1 MNPYFDYIFPKH
13 YFWNRGFD
21 GMYGTIARWARQIG
35 EWNPGLT
42 EEECFTVIKSWF
54 GIELPG
60 IHSVADMDLV
70 GFPDAFFSEV
80 VYSETR
86 RALDAIGDANKV
98 IAWISTGRHP
108 HAGDPMAG
116 GDLYR
121 ILVASRRAGLKRFV
135 YHPDPDLG
143 APEWSIIS
151 GPVRQAVEGAS
162 GWLLAAGHGKARH
175 LEPGP
180 KTKRRESGNRE
191 PKTGGQR

>member
-1 MNPYFDYIFPKH
+1 MSPYFDYIFPKH

-21 GMYGTIARWARQIG
+21 GMYGTVARWARQIG
-35 EWNPGLT
+35 EWSPGLS
-42 EEECFTVIKSWF
+42 EEESFAVIKSWF

-70 GFPDAFFSEV
+70 GFPEAFFSEV

-86 RALDAIGDANKV
+86 RALDAIGDANKM

-108 HAGDPMAG
+108 HAGDPMPV

-135 YHPDPDLG
+135 YHPDPDLS
-143 APEWSIIS
+143 APEWGVIS
-151 GPVRQAVEGAS
+151 G
-162 GWLLAAGHGKARH
+162 LCGKRWKERPDGYWPPDTAKPDTWNGGSKINRPEI
-175 LEPGP
+175 L
-180 KTKRRESGNRE
+180 NRE